1 MPRHRTSNA
10 SSIRVRPL
18 LLAPAVLWLAGCSV
32 LRKPEVVRPPA
43 GEPAPP
49 PPPVQE
55 PAKPPE
61 EEPSLAVKKV
71 PEAIVVAAWAEPK
84 RLPSGGGQA
93 QLLVRVQK
101 RGGVA
106 YPGVEVRFRAS
117 DGTLYSHGQVLVTNA
132 QGLTRDRLTT
142 RKTAKVTLNAGGTR
156 YTFTVPVGDE
166 PSP

>member
-1 MPRHRTSNA
+1 MPLHRSSSA
-10 SSIRVRPL
+10 SSARVPRL
-18 LLAPAVLWLAGCSV
+18 VLAPAVLCLAACSV
-32 LRKPEVVRPPA
+32 LRKPEVAQPPA

-49 PPPVQE
+49 PPAQE
-55 PAKPPE
+55 PAKGAE
-61 EEPSLAVKKV
+61 EEPTLVVKKV

-84 RLPSGGGQA
+84 RLPAGGGQA

-117 DGTLYSHGQVLVTNA
+117 EGTLYSHGQVLVTNE
-132 QGLTRDRLTT
+132 QGRTRDRLTT
-142 RKTAKVTLNAGGTR
+142 KKTATITLNAGGTR
-156 YTFTVPVGDE
+156 YTFTVPVGEE